1 MGTISS
7 FGSASSV
14 GEDVDSRDVSA
25 GSSTSLSAADSGRK
39 QSFKVGSKSNG
50 KGGKDSPWVMRPN
63 NSGSV
68 EAR

>member
-14 GEDVDSRDVSA
+14 GEAVESRDVSA

-63 NSGSV
+63 NAGSV